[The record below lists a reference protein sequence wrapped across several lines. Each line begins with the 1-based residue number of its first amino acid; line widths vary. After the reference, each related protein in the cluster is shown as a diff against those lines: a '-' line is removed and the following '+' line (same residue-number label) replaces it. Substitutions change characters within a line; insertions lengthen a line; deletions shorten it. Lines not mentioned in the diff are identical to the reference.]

1 MANRPPNGL
10 ITTKKRPEWIV
21 TIIRLFREKP
31 LGAFGAVVTVLLILT
46 GIFADVVAPY
56 GYNQGFMDARLSP
69 PSLRFL
75 LGTDQMG
82 RDVLSRVI
90 YGARISTIVGFSA
103 TTIATI
109 ISVFLGI
116 LSGYIGGKF
125 DLFFQ
130 RVVDAWMS
138 IPGLI
143 FAMVIMSIV
152 GPGMTKISLVLGV
165 VWGVAGSRI
174 IRGSVIAIK
183 ENMYIGASKAIGCS
197 VPRILWR
204 HVLPNVLAPAI
215 ILFTTRVP
223 NVILT
228 EASLSFLGQG
238 LPPPM
243 PSWGGMLSGS
253 GRSYMFQ
260 APWMVLWPGVALSVV
275 VYSVNMFGDALRDL
289 LDPRLKGGTGQ
300 VRRQGGGQDPKRAHG
315 GGARR
320 TSCRREVRCRRWAG
334 GGECGRAVVGAR

>member
-1 MANRPPNGL
+1 MANKPANGA
-10 ITTKKRPEWIV
+10 ITTKKRPLWID

-31 LGAFGAVVTVLLILT
+31 LGAFGAIVTILLILT
-46 GIFADVVAPY
+46 GIFAGVVAPH
-56 GYNQGFMDARLSP
+56 GYNEGFPEARLAA
-69 PSLRFL
+69 PSLRFP
-75 LGTDQMG
+75 LGTDHLG

-103 TTIATI
+103 TSIATL

-116 LSGYIGGKF
+116 LSGYLGGKF
-125 DLFFQ
+125 DLWFQ
-130 RVVDAWMS
+130 RFVDAWMC

-143 FAMVIMSIV
+143 FAMIIISIV
-152 GPGMTKISLVLGV
+152 GPGMGKLSLVLGV
-165 VWGVAGSRI
+165 VWGVGGSRI
-174 IRGSVIAIK
+174 IRGAVIAIK
-183 ENMYIGASKAIGCS
+183 ENVYIGASRAIGCS

-228 EASLSFLGQG
+228 EATLSFLGQG
-238 LPPPM
+238 LPPPL

-275 VYSVNMFGDALRDL
+275 VYGVNMFGDALRDL
-289 LDPRLKGGTGQ
+289 LDPRLKGGTG
-300 VRRQGGGQDPKRAHG
+300 RYGGKSEVGIRKEGASNAQDPADAAAPSSAQGVRAG
-315 GGARR
+315 
-320 TSCRREVRCRRWAG
+320 TSAPS
-334 GGECGRAVVGAR
+334 

>member
-1 MANRPPNGL
+1 MANKPADRASAAKERPL
-10 ITTKKRPEWIV
+10 WID
-21 TIIRLFREKP
+21 TLIRLFKEKP

-56 GYNQGFMDARLSP
+56 GYNQGFMEARLSA
-69 PSLRFL
+69 PSLRFI
-75 LGTDQMG
+75 LGTDHLG
-82 RDVLSRVI
+82 RDILSRVI

-116 LSGYIGGKF
+116 LSGYIGSRF
-125 DLFFQ
+125 DLWFQ
-130 RVVDAWMS
+130 RFVDAWMC

-143 FAMVIMSIV
+143 FAMIIVSIV
-152 GPGMTKISLVLGV
+152 GPGMGKLSLVLGV
-165 VWGVAGSRI
+165 VWGVGGSRI
-174 IRGSVIAIK
+174 IRGAVIAIK
-183 ENMYIGASKAIGCS
+183 ENVYIGASRAIGCS

-228 EASLSFLGQG
+228 EATLSFLGQG
-238 LPPPM
+238 LPPPL

-253 GRSYMFQ
+253 GRTYMFQ
-260 APWMVLWPGVALSVV
+260 APWMVLWPGVALSLV
-275 VYSVNMFGDALRDL
+275 VYGVNMFGDALRDL
-289 LDPRLKGGTGQ
+289 LDPRLKGGTG
-300 VRRQGGGQDPKRAHG
+300 RYGGKTEIGSRKGSAALTKG
-315 GGARR
+315 AGGAAELP
-320 TSCRREVRCRRWAG
+320 SGGKVPAG
-334 GGECGRAVVGAR
+334 TTGSS